1 MTFFAPLAHGAA
13 YLDPGSGSLLL
24 QMLIALFLGAG
35 FTISVYWKKIKR
47 FFKKGAGET
56 ADTIEIP
63 EDTAETDEKN
73 NDQP

>member
-47 FFKKGAGET
+47 FFKKGADAPAE
-56 ADTIEIP
+56 TIEIP
-63 EDTAETDEKN
+63 EDTHETGGEN
-73 NDQP
+73 NG